1 MRGRSLPR
9 YFPTPYTL
17 TNLYLIPPSLDD
29 CRPKNIGLYLLWH
42 KDTGGS
48 MQELI
53 EKYKLAPHPEGGYY
67 AVVYESFQRVKSA
80 LVNKKR
86 KAVTHIYFLLIEG
99 QVSLF
104 HKVIHD
110 EIWNFYEGDP
120 LKLIKFAGVDIEED
134 IIGSGCSDYVS
145 IVEGGVF
152 QAAVSTGAYSLV
164 GCTVAPGFEFAD
176 FSFLRDEPESKDNL
190 LKNFPHYRKFV

>member
-1 MRGRSLPR
+1 
-9 YFPTPYTL
+9 
-17 TNLYLIPPSLDD
+17 
-29 CRPKNIGLYLLWH
+29 
-42 KDTGGS
+42 

-53 EKYKLAPHPEGGYY
+53 EKYNLAPHPEGGYY
-67 AVVYESFQRVKSA
+67 AVVYESLQTVKSP

-86 KAVTHIYFLLIEG
+86 KAVTHIYFLLIKG

-120 LKLIKFAGVDIEED
+120 LKLIKYTGANIEED

-152 QAAVSTGAYSLV
+152 QAAVSTGTYSLV

-176 FSFLRDEPESKDNL
+176 FSFLRDEPETKDNL
-190 LKNFPHYRKFV
+190 LKKFPDYRKFV